1 MSVAIKPTNPVAQIA
16 TEHPMSTRVFARYQM
31 DFCCGGKRSL
41 NEICQERGLN
51 VQKVVKE
58 ICDEVRDSREEEV
71 RWDQA
76 PLSELIDHILAR
88 YHISLKEELP
98 RLETMLHKVHKVHG
112 EKDPERLLSLVNVFG
127 AFKVELMEHMEKEEV
142 ILFPMIRS
150 GQGAMAGGPVS
161 VMEMEHDSAGEA
173 LRKIRELT
181 GDYQVPVNACNTWRA
196 LWHGLK
202 ELELSTHQHIHLEN
216 NILHRRALSSS

>member
-1 MSVAIKPTNPVAQIA
+1 MSVAIKPTNSVAQIA
-16 TEHPMSTRVFARYQM
+16 TEHPMATRVFARYQM

-216 NILHRRALSSS
+216 NILFPRALAN